1 MDQSAHPTL
10 RSSRPLEHTMKRI
23 GLALTLLI
31 GLFSVFAFAFDEA
44 TSDEALQRAQQLVT
58 DNNFNDAKPLY
69 RQVLGDPQA
78 NEKQVLTA
86 LEGLEECRQA
96 TGDFGALDSD
106 LALAIEVHPQSYRV
120 FSNVA
125 DQLSNAV
132 HFGVIADQKFT
143 RGYDRGYGGRG
154 GSAGTGVDVSQQD
167 WLQAIQ
173 WRLKALELAKGA
185 DLGAQSPELGELH
198 LKLAE
203 TILSQRGSQ
212 TAWRLTELTDLTREP
227 NYLDLDGDTYTP
239 MRRAPVTPAGEPLL
253 HAVPDSWELAKSDGE
268 RLRWALNRAYAA
280 EATKWQAKLRW
291 GDFVS
296 SQFSV
301 STLQPQFRPLRGRGA
316 ADEQDESGIF
326 AIHTLKENESI
337 AKLANGVRR
346 FELPDDYNHVRIYQE
361 VAASTAKPHN
371 EQAARNL
378 VNISLNRRQY
388 PQAAERIADY
398 LKRFSDDGRSNKQQL
413 RDSILQPR
421 TSFDPLPSQLAG
433 NKAKLSLLFRNATQL
448 KLTAQRVDMEKLLTE
463 TKNFYRQSPQ
473 SQQRGFGGQPR
484 QPAPPLESPVSLFT
498 DENVGKFLTGDP
510 VEWQETLEPRDNHW
524 DKRVELETP
533 LTAAGLY
540 LIEATATNGQDAG
553 SSHKSRCLVWIQ
565 NAALVRKQLDGKV
578 LYSFVDAATGQP
590 IADGTLELF
599 GYGYDRNRNQPDGN
613 PRLLFKNLA
622 VRLDASGQAT
632 PELDTEYQWL
642 SIARSPDGKFGLLG
656 FERYWQQVLPREQF
670 EQIKAYGVSDR
681 PMYRPGD
688 TLKTKFWLAKATY
701 GDEPARSL
709 AGQQVKL
716 VLHDAQGNRVNEQ
729 LAKTDAF
736 GAFEFTYDLPATAG
750 LGRYYFSLTSPDER
764 TYYQTELAFRV
775 EEYRKP
781 EFEVN
786 IAAPAKPVALG
797 ETVDA
802 RIQAKYYFGA
812 PVVDAEVTV
821 RVERSTYRERYY
833 PVYPFDWCYGPGYW
847 WFAEDYTWY
856 PGWEQWRGCLDPSPS
871 WIGVWWGNEPPE
883 LVLEKQL
890 ELDAQGEAVVS
901 IDTAVAK
908 AMYGDE
914 DHEYTLTVEVRD
926 ASRRT
931 ITAQGKVIAAQEP
944 FKVYTWLDRG
954 HYRVGEQMVVNAQAR
969 QLDGTAVVASGQL
982 DLLRI
987 EYDAEGNPSERSVA
1001 TVDVAT
1007 DDEGRVR
1014 HVLAADQAGQYRV
1027 RLRLNDG
1034 QDHEVDGAYI
1044 VTIRGEGTSGEDFR
1058 YNGLELI
1065 PDKAH
1070 YAPGETVQLQV
1081 AADRSDAL
1089 VYLFVR
1095 PEGGVCPPP
1104 QLVRLT
1110 DKSKIVE
1117 LAVTNADQPNFFV
1130 EAFTVYDGQ
1139 LHKAMREIFVPPAK
1153 RVLDVAVT
1161 TDKTE
1166 YLPGEQAT
1174 VELTVRDAEGKPVEG
1189 SCVIAAYDR
1198 SLEQIAGD
1206 VLPTDIR
1213 EFFWKWQRSH
1223 SLAVT
1228 TNLDHQSLPIY
1239 KIKDVPNYEP
1249 LGIFGSSLAD
1259 DLDAYEG
1266 KPQLPGELQALRRRG
1281 IGQQGGYG
1289 DVAMMRGGPGMGG
1302 MGGMGAAM
1310 MADGAVAESA
1320 MMAAPM
1326 SKSANFSAELGGE
1339 NAGQAAQPTVRKD
1352 FADSAL
1358 WLASITTDAAGKAT
1372 AQFKMPENLTSWQL
1386 RSWAVGSGTRVGSAT
1401 TQAVTRK
1408 PLLVRLQTPRFLV
1421 ERDEVV
1427 ISAIVHNDLPTDQQ
1441 VAVRLEVDGQT
1452 QFELLSG
1459 TEAQQTVNIARGE
1472 QARVDW
1478 RCRALAEGTVT
1489 LRTIAIA
1496 GDASDAMQLELPIVV
1511 NGFLKTDSYAGTVR
1525 RGTDKSTVTVTIP
1538 AERRV
1543 EQSRLTIRL
1552 SPSLAAAMID
1562 ALPYLVAY
1570 PYESTDVTLNRFLP
1584 TVMTQRVLQEMNID
1598 LAKLANT
1605 RRNNLNAQEL
1615 GDPQERRQRWKQFDS
1630 EAVFDA
1636 EVVDAMVASGV
1647 QRLTDMQLS
1656 DGGWGWFRGPLE
1668 TSGAH
1673 TTALVVRGLLIAQQ
1687 NEVAIVPDVL
1697 QRGVDWLDQY
1707 QSVELEKLKRGE
1719 DAEPAERKEF
1729 PSNLDALVF
1738 HTLVLAGRSNAEMQ
1752 QILYDRR
1759 EKLSVYGKALLAWAT
1774 HQLGEVE
1781 QTAMLRR
1788 NIEQFLI
1795 EDPENETAFIK
1806 DDSPWWFWYG
1816 SEVEA
1821 NAIYLKLLAAQD
1833 PQGVTA
1839 PRVVKYLLNNR
1850 KHATYWNSTRDTA
1863 LVVEAFADYIRASG
1877 ETKQSMQAEVWL
1889 GGRRVA
1895 QVAFTPE
1902 NMFEVKNTIELSGNA
1917 VPTGSQELEIRRQ
1930 GEGNLYWSAYST
1942 NFTLQAEI
1950 EPAGLEV
1957 KIERRYYLLEP
1968 ESKELTLPGADAN
1981 AISTQ
1986 RAGMKRT
1993 AIEDLTAVPS
2003 GSLVEVELLVQSKND
2018 YEYLLIEDRKP
2029 AGLESVET
2037 QSGYFYNAGLGIY
2050 RELRDQHIGMCIRYL
2065 PKGNYSI
2072 RYQLRSEAPGTY
2084 TGLPATIEGMYAP
2097 ELIGNSADF
2106 DMKVID

>member
-1 MDQSAHPTL
+1 
-10 RSSRPLEHTMKRI
+10 MKRI
-23 GLALTLLI
+23 GLALTLLV

-44 TSDEALQRAQQLVT
+44 TSDEALKQAQQLVT
-58 DNNFNDAKPLY
+58 DNNFNDAKNLF
-69 RQVLGDPQA
+69 RQVLSDPQA
-78 NEKQVLTA
+78 NEKQVLA
-86 LEGLEECRQA
+86 AVDGLEKCRQA
-96 TGDFGALDSD
+96 TGDFVELDSD
-106 LALAIEVHPQSYRV
+106 LARAIAVYPQSYRV
-120 FSNVA
+120 YSKAA
-125 DQLSNAV
+125 DQLSNTL
-132 HFGVIADQKFT
+132 HYGVIADQKFT
-143 RGYDRGYGGRG
+143 RGYDRGYSGRG
-154 GSAGTGVDVSQQD
+154 GSAGTGVNVSQQD

-173 WRLKALELAKGA
+173 WRLKALELARGQNLGVQSA
-185 DLGAQSPELGELH
+185 ELGALH

-203 TILSQRGSQ
+203 TILAQRNAQ
-212 TAWRLTELTDLTREP
+212 AAWQLTELTDLTREP
-227 NYLDLDGDTYTP
+227 NYLDLDGDTYSP
-239 MRRAPVTPAGEPLL
+239 SRSAAVTATGEPLL
-253 HAVPDSWELAKSDGE
+253 HALPESWELAKSDGE
-268 RLRWALNRAYAA
+268 RLRWAVSRAFEA
-280 EATKWQAKLRW
+280 EGSKWQAKLLW
-291 GDFVS
+291 GNFLN

-301 STLQPQFRPLRGRGA
+301 STLQPQFRPLRGKGA
-316 ADEQDESGIF
+316 AGERDESGVF
-326 AIHTLKENESI
+326 ALHTLKENESI
-337 AKLANGVRR
+337 AKLANGVQR
-346 FELPDDYNHVRIYQE
+346 FELPDDYNHVRVYQE
-361 VAASTAKPHN
+361 VAASAAKPYN
-371 EQAARNL
+371 EQAAWNL

-388 PQAAERIADY
+388 PQAAERIAAY
-398 LKRFSDDGRSNKQQL
+398 LERFTDDAQASKREL
-413 RDSILQPR
+413 RESILQPR
-421 TSFDPLPSQLAG
+421 TTFDPLPSQLAG
-433 NKAKLSLLFRNATQL
+433 NKAKLSLLFRNASQL
-448 KLTAQRVDMEKLLTE
+448 KLTAQRVDIEKLITE
-463 TKNFYRQSPQ
+463 TKNFYSQLPQRQL
-473 SQQRGFGGQPR
+473 RGFGGQPR

-498 DENVGKFLTGDP
+498 DQNAGKFLTGDP

-540 LIEATATNGQDAG
+540 LIEATATAGQAAEG
-553 SSHKSRCLVWIQ
+553 AHKSRCLVWIQ
-565 NAALVRKQLDGKV
+565 DAALVRKQLDGKV
-578 LYSFVDAATGQP
+578 MYSFLDAATGQP
-590 IADGTLELF
+590 VADGTLELF
-599 GYGYDRNRNQPDGN
+599 GYGYGRNRNQPNGN

-622 VRLDASGQAT
+622 VRIDSNGQAM
-632 PELDTEYQWL
+632 PELEKEYHWL
-642 SIARSPDGKFGLLG
+642 SVARSPDGRFALLG
-656 FERYWQQVLPREQF
+656 FEHYWQQILQREQF

-688 TLKTKFWLAKATY
+688 TVKTKFWLAKATY
-701 GDEPARSL
+701 GDEPARRL
-709 AGQQVKL
+709 EGQQVKL
-716 VLHDAQGNRVNEQ
+716 TLHDAQGNRMSEH
-729 LAKTDAF
+729 LPKTDAY
-736 GAFEFTYDLPATAG
+736 GAFEFTYDLPATAA

-786 IAAPAKPVALG
+786 ILAPAKPVALG
-797 ETVDA
+797 ETVKA

-821 RVERSTYRERYY
+821 RVERSTHRENYY

-856 PGWEQWRGCLDPSPS
+856 PGWEQWRGCVAPNPP
-871 WIGVWWGNEPPE
+871 WMGMGWGNEPSE
-883 LVLEKQL
+883 LVLEEQL
-890 ELDAQGEAVVS
+890 ELDAQGEALVS
-901 IDTAVAK
+901 IDTALAK

-931 ITAQGKVIAAQEP
+931 ITAKGKVIAAQAP

-954 HYRVGEQMVVNAQAR
+954 HYRVGEQIVVNAQAR
-969 QLDGTAVVASGQL
+969 QLDGTPVVASGQL

-987 EYDAEGNPSERSVA
+987 EYDAEGKPTERSVA
-1001 TVDVAT
+1001 SVDVAT

-1034 QDHEVDGAYI
+1034 QDHEVEGAYI
-1044 VTIRGEGTSGEDFR
+1044 VTIRGAGTRGDDFR

-1095 PEGGVCPPP
+1095 PEGGICPPP
-1104 QLVRLT
+1104 QLVKLT
-1110 DKSKIVE
+1110 GKSKVVE
-1117 LAVTNADQPNFFV
+1117 LAVTNADQPNIFV
-1130 EAFTVYDGQ
+1130 EAFTVYDGH
-1139 LHKAMREIFVPPAK
+1139 LHKTMREIFVPPAK
-1153 RVLDVAVT
+1153 RVLDVAIT

-1174 VELTVRDAEGKPVEG
+1174 VELTVRDAEGKPVVG

-1198 SLEQIAGD
+1198 SLEQIASD
-1206 VLPTDIR
+1206 VLPRDIR
-1213 EFFWKWQRSH
+1213 EFFWKWKRSH

-1239 KIKDVPNYEP
+1239 EIKGVPNYQP

-1266 KPQLPGELQALRRRG
+1266 TPQLPGELQALRRRVG
-1281 IGQQGGYG
+1281 GQQGGRRGVFG
-1289 DVAMMRGGPGMGG
+1289 DLATMRGGGMGGGMMGG
-1302 MGGMGAAM
+1302 MGGMGAEM
-1310 MADGAVAESA
+1310 MADGGMAESA

-1326 SKSANFSAELGGE
+1326 SKAANFSAAPGDG

-1372 AQFKMPENLTSWQL
+1372 AEFKMPENLTSWQL
-1386 RSWAVGSGTRVGSAT
+1386 RSWAVGSGTRVGSAAA
-1401 TQAVTRK
+1401 QAITRK

-1421 ERDEVV
+1421 ERDAVV

-1441 VAVRLEVDGQT
+1441 VAVTLDVDGQT
-1452 QFELLSG
+1452 QFELISG
-1459 TEAQQTVNIARGE
+1459 TEAQQTVSIAQGE

-1478 RCRALAEGTVT
+1478 RCRALAEGTIT
-1489 LRTIAIA
+1489 LRASAIA
-1496 GDASDAMQLELPIVV
+1496 GNASDAMQLELPIVV

-1525 RGTDKSTVTVTIP
+1525 RDMDKSTVTLTIP

-1584 TVMTQRVLQEMNID
+1584 TVMTQRVLREMNID
-1598 LAKLANT
+1598 LAKLANS

-1636 EVVDAMVASGV
+1636 EVVDAMVHSGV
-1647 QRLTDMQLS
+1647 QRLTDMQLG
-1656 DGGWGWFRGPLE
+1656 DGGWGWFRGPME

-1673 TTALVVRGLLIAQQ
+1673 TTAIVVRGLLIAQQ
-1687 NEVAIVPDVL
+1687 NGVAIVPDVL
-1697 QRGVDWLDQY
+1697 QRGVAWLEQY
-1707 QSVELEKLKRGE
+1707 QALELEKLKRGE
-1719 DAEPAERKEF
+1719 DTEPAERKEF
-1729 PSNLDALVF
+1729 PTNLDALVF
-1738 HTLVLAGRSNAEMQ
+1738 HTLVLADRPNAEMQ
-1752 QILYDRR
+1752 QILFDRR

-1806 DDSPWWFWYG
+1806 DESPWWFWYG
-1816 SEVEA
+1816 SEIEA

-1863 LVVEAFADYIRASG
+1863 LVVEAFADFMRASG
-1877 ETKQSMQAEVWL
+1877 ETKQAVQAEVWL
-1889 GGRRVA
+1889 GGRRVG

-1902 NMFEVKNTIELSGNA
+1902 NMFEVKNTIELAGNA
-1917 VPTGSQELEIRRQ
+1917 VPTGAQELEIRRQ

-1968 ESKELTLPGADAN
+1968 ESKELTLPGGDAN
-1981 AISTQ
+1981 AIRTQ

-2003 GSLVEVELLVQSKND
+2003 GALVEVELLVQSKND

-2106 DMKVID
+2106 DLQVID